1 MEPAATDQTGDQTEG
16 NSRKVFWQ
24 PPERPE
30 WLATF
35 LEETR
40 YWDAKG
46 VVPLDAAGLIE
57 TAKQETGLSDFG
69 ADDWREPFEI
79 LMRAIEDE
87 AELTFFGRLWTRQ
100 DMLQFLKNRLLIEE
114 TYRQHPEFEDQEI
127 TEPVFVLGLPR
138 SGTSILFELLS
149 QDERFLAPA
158 NWEFVLPCPPPEAA
172 TYRTDP
178 RVPEAHQL
186 ITQASRVT
194 PTYKT
199 MHEMGAWIPNE
210 CGVAFR
216 MSFRSDHLA
225 ATVQAPTYANW
236 LFAADKEPAYRY
248 YKRLLKLLQWRNP
261 REHWL
266 LKSPDH
272 QSHLPV
278 LFKVFPDARVVMTHR
293 DPVRAQ
299 SSVTN
304 LLGTFYWMRSDKP
317 FDAASFEELL
327 TPEGTAARLNQVVDW
342 LDQGTIPADRVAH
355 SLYADLID
363 DPQSAMEKLY
373 SQLQMPI
380 TDQARKAVA
389 DYLRDKPKGKFGAHN
404 YTVNENDATRALF
417 ARYQTR
423 FGVPSEE

>member
-1 MEPAATDQTGDQTEG
+1 MESASE
-16 NSRKVFWQ
+16 RKTYWQ
-24 PPERPE
+24 PPVRPE

-40 YWDAKG
+40 YWDAKS

-57 TAKQETGLSDFG
+57 AARRETGLDDFG

-87 AELTFFGRLWTRQ
+87 AELHFFGRLWTRQ
-100 DMLQFLKNRLLIEE
+100 EMIQFLKNRLLIEDA
-114 TYRQHPEFEDQEI
+114 YRRHPEIEDQEI
-127 TEPVFVLGLPR
+127 REPVFVLGLPR
-138 SGTSILFELLS
+138 SGTSILFELLAR
-149 QDERFLAPA
+149 DERFMAPA
-158 NWEFVLPCPPPEAA
+158 NWEFVDPCPPPEAA

-178 RVPEAHQL
+178 RVPAAHHA
-186 ITQASRVT
+186 ITMATRVT
-194 PTYKT
+194 PTLQA
-199 MHEMGAWIPNE
+199 MHELGAWIPNE

-261 REHWL
+261 RQHWL

-272 QSHLPV
+272 QSHLPL

-299 SSVTN
+299 GSVTN
-304 LLGTFYWMRSDKP
+304 LLGTYYWMRSDKP

-342 LDQGTIPADRVAH
+342 LENGAIPADRVAN
-355 SLYADLID
+355 SLYSDLVE
-363 DPQSAMEKLY
+363 DPQGALEKVY
-373 SQLQMPI
+373 GQLGLPV
-380 TDQARKAVA
+380 TDQIRTAVTA
-389 DYLRDKPKGKFGAHN
+389 YLADKPKGKFGAHT
-404 YTVNENDATRALF
+404 YAVDENDRTRALF
-417 ARYQTR
+417 ARYQTY
-423 FGVPSEE
+423 FNVPSEA

>member
-1 MEPAATDQTGDQTEG
+1 MESASE
-16 NSRKVFWQ
+16 RKTYWQ
-24 PPERPE
+24 PPVRPE

-40 YWDAKG
+40 YWDAKS

-57 TAKQETGLSDFG
+57 AARRETGLDDFG

-87 AELTFFGRLWTRQ
+87 AELHFFGRLWTRQ
-100 DMLQFLKNRLLIEE
+100 EMIQFLKNRLLIED
-114 TYRQHPEFEDQEI
+114 TYRRHPEIEDQEI
-127 TEPVFVLGLPR
+127 REPVFVLGLPR
-138 SGTSILFELLS
+138 SGTSILFELLAR
-149 QDERFLAPA
+149 DERFMAPA
-158 NWEFVLPCPPPEAA
+158 NWEFVDPCPPPEAA

-178 RVPEAHQL
+178 RVPAAHHA
-186 ITQASRVT
+186 ITMATRVT
-194 PTYKT
+194 PTLQA
-199 MHEMGAWIPNE
+199 MHELGAWIPNE

-261 REHWL
+261 RQHWL

-272 QSHLPV
+272 QSHLPL

-299 SSVTN
+299 GSVTN
-304 LLGTFYWMRSDKP
+304 LLGTYYWMRSDKP

-327 TPEGTAARLNQVVDW
+327 TPEGTAARLDQVVDW
-342 LDQGTIPADRVAH
+342 LENGAIPADRVAN
-355 SLYADLID
+355 SLYSDLVE
-363 DPQSAMEKLY
+363 DPQGALEKVY
-373 SQLQMPI
+373 GQLGLPV
-380 TDQARKAVA
+380 TDQIRTAVTA
-389 DYLRDKPKGKFGAHN
+389 YLADKPKGKFGAHT
-404 YTVNENDATRALF
+404 YAVDENDRTRALF
-417 ARYQTR
+417 ARYQTY
-423 FGVPSEE
+423 FNVPSEA